1 MQTTFYL
8 VNDHRRNKVFTPELI
23 SKVYDARPA
32 IKSIRVT
39 EFWKHAW
46 TGGDVPPAK
55 YAGEVFK
62 QVRSILFRELLTICG
77 GLDLWECAGTSRWE
91 RARIFWRQA
100 NLDAWRT
107 CERAG
112 LE

>member
-1 MQTTFYL
+1 MATIFFVDVKTGEVSCEECKIHHGTIY
-8 VNDHRRNKVFTPELI
+8 NAPRGKRM
-23 SKVYDARPA
+23 
-32 IKSIRVT
+32 
-39 EFWKHAW
+39 FWKHAW

-55 YAGEVFK
+55 YAGKVFK

-77 GLDLWECAGTSRWE
+77 GLDLWECAGTTRWD
-91 RARIFWRQA
+91 RARIFWNQA
-100 NLDAWRT
+100 TLSAWRT